1 MMRMSLSLL
10 ALCAVF
16 VSCRKETAPA
26 PQSAALVD
34 GAAKIYSRTFHNDFG
49 VPSCTSPPQNCIHE
63 VVIHP
68 KFTASVTN
76 VFTVVARANDAEIR
90 AQFTASRA
98 DLINYMSV
106 AHVDGVIAG
115 SLLART
121 PAQPDVNGNRY
132 MIVHKA
138 TAGNPIELVYPMDL

>member
-1 MMRMSLSLL
+1 MRSSLSVL

-16 VSCRKETAPA
+16 ASCQKETPSTPQPA
-26 PQSAALVD
+26 AVVD
-34 GAAKIYSRTFHNDFG
+34 GSPKIYSRTFHNDFG
-49 VPSCTSPPQNCIHE
+49 VPSCTSPPHNCIHE
-63 VVIHP
+63 IVIHP

-115 SLLART
+115 TLLART

-138 TAGNPIELVYPMDL
+138 APGNAIELVYPMDL